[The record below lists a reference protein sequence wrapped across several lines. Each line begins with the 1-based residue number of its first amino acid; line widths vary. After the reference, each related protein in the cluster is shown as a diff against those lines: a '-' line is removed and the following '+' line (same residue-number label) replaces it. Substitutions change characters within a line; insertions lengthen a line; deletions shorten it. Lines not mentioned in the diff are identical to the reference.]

1 MAIFTSADATGMKFL
16 RFFYRLAMPGAII
29 LLLAWSLL
37 RLGIIPPTSNPR
49 VHLYPLIVFSIA
61 LVLSAL
67 FHRSRLFLAT
77 VVIAL
82 SQAALVWLA
91 PRVSSEAQSALFN
104 AICFLAPL
112 NLLALVWLQDR
123 GIISLAGKTRLAV
136 IGLQISLIALLMQ
149 PELARV
155 AALLD
160 RQFVPRRFSAWS
172 GIPQP
177 ALIAFLLT
185 ALVLIVLLARRY
197 RAVDNTLLWS
207 LVSVFLVLH
216 AGTTSHLAATYFGS
230 AGVLLTIAVLETS
243 YRMAYHDELTR
254 LPSRRALN
262 EALLKLSDS
271 YVIAMLDV
279 DHFKKFNDTYGHEA
293 GDQALKMVASRLAH
307 VTGGGKAYRYG
318 GEEFAVLFPG
328 MPAEEAF
335 TYLDRMRRLIEQ
347 SRFVVRGPDRRRSKR
362 SKVSRN
368 GRTETHVTVSVG
380 MAASQGSEFTVE
392 QVLRSADQA
401 LYKAKAQ
408 GRNCTI
414 VARPKKSAA
423 SADMKVRIL
432 QVS

>member
-1 MAIFTSADATGMKFL
+1 MKFL
-16 RFFYRLAMPGAII
+16 KLLYRLTMPGAII
-29 LLLAWSLL
+29 LLLAWLLL
-37 RLGIIPPTSNPR
+37 RLGIIPAEENPR
-49 VHLYPLIVFSIA
+49 IHLYPLLAFSIA
-61 LVLSAL
+61 LVLSAV

-77 VVIAL
+77 LVIAM

-91 PRVSSEAQSALFN
+91 PRISPESQAVLLSAI
-104 AICFLAPL
+104 AVLAPL
-112 NLLALVWLQDR
+112 NLLALAWLRDR

-136 IGLQISLIALLMQ
+136 LGLQVSLVALLMQ

-160 RQFVPRRFSAWS
+160 RQFVPKYLSGWS
-172 GIPQP
+172 RIPQP
-177 ALIAFLLT
+177 ALIAFLL
-185 ALVLIVLLARRY
+185 AAIVLIVLLARRY

-207 LVSVFLVLH
+207 LVSTFLALR
-216 AGTTSHLAATYFGS
+216 ARGTGHLAATYFGS
-230 AGVLLTIAVLETS
+230 AAVLLTIAVLETS

-262 EALLKLSDS
+262 EALLQLGDS
-271 YVIAMLDV
+271 FTIAMLDV
-279 DHFKKFNDTYGHEA
+279 DHFKKFNDTYGHES

-347 SRFVVRGPDRRRSKR
+347 SSFVVRGPDRRRSKR
-362 SKVSRN
+362 SKAARN
-368 GRTETHVTVSVG
+368 GRVETHVTVSVG
-380 MAASQGSEFTVE
+380 IAASQGGEFTVE
-392 QVLRSADQA
+392 QVLRSADHA
-401 LYKAKAQ
+401 LYKAKAN
-408 GRNCTI
+408 GRNCTV

>member
-1 MAIFTSADATGMKFL
+1 MKFL

-29 LLLAWSLL
+29 VLLAWSLL

-49 VHLYPLIVFSIA
+49 NHLYPLIVFSIA

-77 VVIAL
+77 VVIAS

-91 PRVSSEAQSALFN
+91 PRVSFEAQSALFN
-104 AICFLAPL
+104 AISFLAPL

-160 RQFVPRRFSAWS
+160 RQLVPRRFSAWS

-177 ALIAFLLT
+177 ALVAFLLT

-197 RAVDNTLLWS
+197 RAVDNILLWS
-207 LVSVFLVLH
+207 LVSVFLALR
-216 AGTTSHLAATYFGS
+216 AGTTSHLAAAYFGS

-262 EALLKLSDS
+262 EALLQLGDS

-335 TYLDRMRRLIEQ
+335 TYLDRLRRLIEQ

-368 GRTETHVTVSVG
+368 GKTETNITVSVG
-380 MAASQGSEFTVE
+380 IAASQGDELTVE
-392 QVLRSADQA
+392 QVLSSADQA

-408 GRNCTI
+408 GRNCTV

-423 SADMKVRIL
+423 SADMNVRIL

>member
-1 MAIFTSADATGMKFL
+1 
-16 RFFYRLAMPGAII
+16 MPGAII

-37 RLGIIPPTSNPR
+37 RLGIIPSTSNPR
-49 VHLYPLIVFSIA
+49 IHFYPLIVFSIA

-77 VVIAL
+77 VVIVS

-91 PRVSSEAQSALFN
+91 PRVSSETQSALFN
-104 AICFLAPL
+104 AISFLAPL

-136 IGLQISLIALLMQ
+136 IGLQISLIALLIQ
-149 PELARV
+149 PELSRV
-155 AALLD
+155 AVLLD
-160 RQFVPRRFSAWS
+160 HQFVPRRFSAWS

-185 ALVLIVLLARRY
+185 GLVLIVLLARRY

-207 LVSVFLVLH
+207 LVSVFLALH
-216 AGTTSHLAATYFGS
+216 AGATSHLAAAYFGS
-230 AGVLLTIAVLETS
+230 AGVLLIIAVLETS

-262 EALLKLSDS
+262 EALLQLGDS

-362 SKVSRN
+362 SKGSRN
-368 GRTETHVTVSVG
+368 ARTETHVTVSVG

-408 GRNCTI
+408 GRNCTV